1 MTALITGASSG
12 IGKDMAII
20 LSNLGYDLI
29 LVSRSKQEL
38 LLVQKL
44 VKTNSKIISLDLS
57 VEENCFNLFE
67 EVKNKNIDILINNA
81 DFGIYGFFDKT
92 DIASEIKQLE
102 LNTKAVLVL
111 TKLFLPLMEKKNYG
125 YILNVAS
132 SAAYL
137 PGPLMSGYYA
147 SKAYVLR
154 LTESIHGELK
164 AKKSNVYIGALCPG
178 PVDTNFNN
186 NAGIKFSAPT
196 ISSYKV
202 ANYAL
207 KKMFKKKIVIVPG
220 MYMKLSIF
228 FVRFIPHCILIK
240 IAYFIQRRKSIY
252 E

>member
-29 LVSRSKQEL
+29 LVSRNKQEL

-44 VKTNSKIISLDLS
+44 IKTNSKIIPLDLS

-67 EVKNKNIDILINNA
+67 EVKNENIDILINNA
-81 DFGIYGFFDKT
+81 GFGIYGFFDKT

-102 LNTKAVLVL
+102 LNTKAVLIL

-220 MYMKLSIF
+220 MHMKLSIF

>member
-12 IGKDMAII
+12 IGKDMAFI

-29 LVSRSKQEL
+29 LVSRNKQEL

-44 VKTNSKIISLDLS
+44 IKTNSKIIPLDLS

-67 EVKNKNIDILINNA
+67 EVKNENIDILINNA
-81 DFGIYGFFDKT
+81 GFGIYGFFDKT

-102 LNTKAVLVL
+102 LNTKAVLIL

>member
-1 MTALITGASSG
+1 MKALITGASSG
-12 IGKDMAII
+12 LGKEMAKI
-20 LSNLGYDLI
+20 LSEQEI
-29 LVSRSKQEL
+29 ELVLVAREQQKLEE
-38 LLVQKL
+38 VQKEL
-44 VKTNSKIISLDLS
+44 KTKTQIICMDLS
-57 VEENCFNLFE
+57 LAENCVELYKQ
-67 EVKNKNIDILINNA
+67 VGDIDILINNA
-81 DFGIYGFFDKT
+81 GFGTCGEFIET
-92 DIASEIKQLE
+92 DLITE
-102 LNTKAVLVL
+102 LNMINTNVCAVHTL
-111 TKLFLPLMEKKNYG
+111 TKLFLQDMCKKNSG

>member
-67 EVKNKNIDILINNA
+67 EVKNENIDILINNA
-81 DFGIYGFFDKT
+81 GFGIYGFFDKT

-102 LNTKAVLVL
+102 LNTKAVLIL

-207 KKMFKKKIVIVPG
+207 NKMFKKKIVIVPG

>member
-81 DFGIYGFFDKT
+81 GFGIYGFFDKT

-186 NAGIKFSAPT
+186 NAGIKFSALT

>member
-81 DFGIYGFFDKT
+81 GFGIFDKT

>member
-38 LLVQKL
+38 LVVQKL
-44 VKTNSKIISLDLS
+44 IKTNSRIIPLDLS
-57 VEENCFNLFE
+57 KEENSFKLFE
-67 EVKNKNIDILINNA
+67 EVKNENIDILINNA
-81 DFGIYGFFDKT
+81 GFGIYGFFDKT

-102 LNTKAVLVL
+102 LNTKAVLIL
-111 TKLFLPLMEKKNYG
+111 TKLFLLLMEKKNYG

-207 KKMFKKKIVIVPG
+207 NKMFKKKIVIVPG

>member
-81 DFGIYGFFDKT
+81 GFGIYGFFDKT

-220 MYMKLSIF
+220 MHMKLSIF

>member
-57 VEENCFNLFE
+57 VEGNCFNLFE

-81 DFGIYGFFDKT
+81 GFGIYGFFDKT

>member
-81 DFGIYGFFDKT
+81 GFGIYGFFDKT

>member
-29 LVSRSKQEL
+29 LVSRNKQEL

-44 VKTNSKIISLDLS
+44 IKTNSKIIPLDLS

-67 EVKNKNIDILINNA
+67 EVKNENIDILINNA
-81 DFGIYGFFDKT
+81 GFGIYGFFDKT

-102 LNTKAVLVL
+102 LNTKAVLIL

>member
-1 MTALITGASSG
+1 MTALVTGASSG
-12 IGKDMAII
+12 IGKDMALI

-29 LVSRSKQEL
+29 LLSRNKQEL

-81 DFGIYGFFDKT
+81 GFGIYGFFDKT

>member
-57 VEENCFNLFE
+57 VEGNCFNLFE

-81 DFGIYGFFDKT
+81 GFGIYGFFDKT

-240 IAYFIQRRKSIY
+240 IAYFIQRRKNIY

>member
-81 DFGIYGFFDKT
+81 GFGIYGFFDKT

-240 IAYFIQRRKSIY
+240 IAYFIQRRKNIY

>member
-81 DFGIYGFFDKT
+81 GFGIYGFFDKT

-228 FVRFIPHCILIK
+228 FVRFLPHCILIK

>member
-81 DFGIYGFFDKT
+81 GFGIYGFFDKT

-164 AKKSNVYIGALCPG
+164 AKKSDVYIGALCPG

-240 IAYFIQRRKSIY
+240 IAYFIQRRKNIY

>member
-81 DFGIYGFFDKT
+81 GFGIYGFFDKT

-102 LNTKAVLVL
+102 LNTKAVLIL

-207 KKMFKKKIVIVPG
+207 NKMFKKKIVIVPG

>member
-1 MTALITGASSG
+1 MTALVTGASSG
-12 IGKDMAII
+12 IGKDMALI

-29 LVSRSKQEL
+29 LVSRNKQEL

-81 DFGIYGFFDKT
+81 GFGIYGFFDKT

>member
-57 VEENCFNLFE
+57 VEGNCFNLFE

-81 DFGIYGFFDKT
+81 GFGIYGFFDKT

-207 KKMFKKKIVIVPG
+207 NKMFKKKIVIVPG

>member
-29 LVSRSKQEL
+29 LVSRNKQEL

-44 VKTNSKIISLDLS
+44 IKTNSKIIPLDLS

-81 DFGIYGFFDKT
+81 GFGIYGFFDKT

-220 MYMKLSIF
+220 MYMKFSIF

>member
-1 MTALITGASSG
+1 
-12 IGKDMAII
+12 MAII

-81 DFGIYGFFDKT
+81 GFGIYGFFDKT

>member
-57 VEENCFNLFE
+57 VEGNCFNLFE

-81 DFGIYGFFDKT
+81 GFGIYGFFDKT

-102 LNTKAVLVL
+102 LNTKAVVVL

>member
-57 VEENCFNLFE
+57 VEGNCFNLFE

-81 DFGIYGFFDKT
+81 GFGIYGFFDKT

-111 TKLFLPLMEKKNYG
+111 TKLFY
-125 YILNVAS
+125 
-132 SAAYL
+132 
-137 PGPLMSGYYA
+137 
-147 SKAYVLR
+147 R
-154 LTESIHGELK
+154 
-164 AKKSNVYIGALCPG
+164 
-178 PVDTNFNN
+178 
-186 NAGIKFSAPT
+186 
-196 ISSYKV
+196 
-202 ANYAL
+202 
-207 KKMFKKKIVIVPG
+207 
-220 MYMKLSIF
+220 
-228 FVRFIPHCILIK
+228 
-240 IAYFIQRRKSIY
+240 
-252 E
+252 

>member
-38 LLVQKL
+38 LVVQKL
-44 VKTNSKIISLDLS
+44 IKTNSRIIPLDLS
-57 VEENCFNLFE
+57 KEENSFKLFE
-67 EVKNKNIDILINNA
+67 EVKNENIDILINNA
-81 DFGIYGFFDKT
+81 GFGIYGFFDKT

-102 LNTKAVLVL
+102 LNTKAVLIL

-207 KKMFKKKIVIVPG
+207 NKMFKKKIVIVPG

>member
-38 LLVQKL
+38 LVVQKL

-81 DFGIYGFFDKT
+81 GFGIYGFFDKT